1 MFNPFLFQQNQM
13 LKLLFLKYKC
23 SILVTSMSV
32 IKTIVMKQKLPCIV
46 CIIVLALILFITD
59 ASAQRYHS
67 NRGNGRGYNNYYSY
81 NYRPSRPYIA
91 VNIGRYNNYRQPY
104 YSRPV
109 YRSRSYMHF
118 GPSFGIRVNV
128 LPVGYYPFY
137 IGSNSYYYNDGIYYR
152 PYNGGY
158 EVIQAPLGATVKH
171 LPSGTKVTVIDGQKY
186 YELGGTYYQEEI
198 NEKNQL
204 RYKVVGT
211 DGVLNT
217 SEAGTTNDNITA
229 TVPDKATTPAKIL
242 PETGAR
248 FDKLPEGSKTVV
260 IKKEKYYLSPD
271 GVYYQEVIDGD
282 NIRYEVTGNSAAE

>member
-1 MFNPFLFQQNQM
+1 M
-13 LKLLFLKYKC
+13 LKLRFKKYKC
-23 SILVTSMSV
+23 SIFGTSMSV

-46 CIIVLALILFITD
+46 CVIVLALLLFTTD
-59 ASAQRYHS
+59 ASAQRYRS
-67 NRGNGRGYNNYYSY
+67 NRGNGRANNYYSY
-81 NYRPSRPYIA
+81 NYRPARPYIA

-109 YRSRSYMHF
+109 YRTHSYIHF
-118 GPSFGIRVNV
+118 GPSFGVRISV

-137 IGSNSYYYNDGIYYR
+137 VGPNPYYYDNGVYYR
-152 PYNGGY
+152 PYNGGGY

-171 LPSGTKVTVIDGQKY
+171 LPSGTKLTVIDGQKY

-198 NEKNQL
+198 TEKNQL

-211 DGVLNT
+211 EGVLNT
-217 SEAGTTNDNITA
+217 GEGVTTNDNTPGTA
-229 TVPDKATTPAKIL
+229 ADKAEMKAKIL

-248 FDKLPEGSKTVV
+248 FDKLPEGSKTVI

-271 GVYYQEVIDGD
+271 GVYYQEVVDGD